1 MNTCVLTKLIEYKS
15 IQSFL
20 FNNHNNYYSQ
30 TSAVTGRLI
39 YCFFVPQV
47 AIVFASFLLIDYSQI
62 FLVLYLT
69 VLLAEVCWGFLF
81 FQSSKRA

>member
-15 IQSFL
+15 IQFLL

-30 TSAVTGRLI
+30 TSAVTVRLI
-39 YCFFVPQV
+39 YCFFFVRQLV
-47 AIVFASFLLIDYSQI
+47 IVFASFLLIDYSQI

-81 FQSSKRA
+81 FQ